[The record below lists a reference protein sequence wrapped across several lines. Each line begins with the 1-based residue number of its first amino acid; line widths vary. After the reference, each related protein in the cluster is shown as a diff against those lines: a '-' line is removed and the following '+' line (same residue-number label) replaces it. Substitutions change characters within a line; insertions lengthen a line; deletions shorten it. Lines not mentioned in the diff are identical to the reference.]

1 MTKPNQHTIGDA
13 DFVCA
18 DWVCHTEILCV
29 VALVMIQL
37 SLAVNVGPVLC
48 CSAHGPL
55 GTEPGPGMRPPTE
68 MWQMTHG
75 DIGEGAVRG
84 SNPCCVTWHTRPA
97 LSPWMED
104 CKLYR
109 HGTRSEQSNTAKYLH
124 TTNLCCVCERLNT
137 QLGCQGQAADDDDY
151 DITRTNNISSPY
163 HYTSAHARRAH
174 LSELTQKICAT
185 GQRASIALDP
195 NLFFRGPYL

>member
-1 MTKPNQHTIGDA
+1 
-13 DFVCA
+13 
-18 DWVCHTEILCV
+18 
-29 VALVMIQL
+29 
-37 SLAVNVGPVLC
+37 
-48 CSAHGPL
+48 
-55 GTEPGPGMRPPTE
+55 
-68 MWQMTHG
+68 MTHG

-163 HYTSAHARRAH
+163 HYTSADARRAH